1 MKDIIPIGNIDILL
15 KYLPIFESDKFNSTD
30 ANLLEEGNL
39 PFMLCYSEE
48 VNEFV
53 KDFYKSNL
61 VYNFNWSE
69 WQNEALNYFEKPEL
83 LKNVD
88 IEIIR
93 KLLTLH
99 VRKERFCEGHL
110 IDIIDSKH
118 IVVILK
124 RLKQIREDMSSGKTL
139 ERNI

>member
-1 MKDIIPIGNIDILL
+1 LFISGSCNQ
-15 KYLPIFESDKFNSTD
+15 YRYSTFTVGRHVKSCGG
-30 ANLLEEGNL
+30 EGNL

-110 IDIIDSKH
+110 IDK
-118 IVVILK
+118 IVKINNKKLLK
-124 RLKQIREDMSSGKTL
+124 VVESAKPAAPNG
-139 ERNI
+139 

>member
-1 MKDIIPIGNIDILL
+1 MKDIISMKNLDTLL
-15 KYLPIFESDKFNSTD
+15 KYLPIFESDKFDSTD
-30 ANLLEEGNL
+30 EKLLKENNL
-39 PFMLCYSEE
+39 PFMLCYSKE
-48 VNEFV
+48 VNDFV
-53 KDFYKSNL
+53 EDFYKSNL
-61 VYNFNWSE
+61 FYNFKWSE
-69 WQNEALNYFEKPEL
+69 WQNEALKYFEKPEL

-99 VRKERFCEGHL
+99 IRKERFCEGHL

-118 IVVILK
+118 IVEILK
-124 RLKQIREDMSSGKTL
+124 RLKQIREDMSSNKSL

>member
-1 MKDIIPIGNIDILL
+1 MKDIIPIENIDILL
-15 KYLPIFESDKFNSTD
+15 KYLPIFESDKFNSTN
-30 ANLLEEGNL
+30 AKLLKEGNL
-39 PFMLCYSEE
+39 PFMLCYSEK

-99 VRKERFCEGHL
+99 IRKERFCEGHL

-118 IVVILK
+118 IVTILK
-124 RLKQIREDMSSGKTL
+124 RLKQIREDMSSNKIL
-139 ERNI
+139 IK